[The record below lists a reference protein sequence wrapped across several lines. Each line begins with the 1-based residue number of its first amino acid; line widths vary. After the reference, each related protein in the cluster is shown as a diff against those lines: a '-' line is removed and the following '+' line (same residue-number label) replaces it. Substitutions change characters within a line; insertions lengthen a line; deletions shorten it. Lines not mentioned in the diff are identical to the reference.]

1 MDENTQAQAVDEYL
15 QGIPALS
22 EDEYEDLFGL
32 KQRVQE
38 LRAIRSDAFDAIDNL
53 KQQLELAQNQFDNI
67 NQSLRSTNQQ
77 FELKFRE
84 LMAKHGINGGN
95 ISVADTPPHYI
106 TTN

>member
-1 MDENTQAQAVDEYL
+1 MDENTQAINEYL
-15 QGIPALS
+15 QDVPCLS

-84 LMAKHGINGGN
+84 LMAKYGVNGGN
-95 ISVADTPPHYI
+95 ISVADTAPHYI